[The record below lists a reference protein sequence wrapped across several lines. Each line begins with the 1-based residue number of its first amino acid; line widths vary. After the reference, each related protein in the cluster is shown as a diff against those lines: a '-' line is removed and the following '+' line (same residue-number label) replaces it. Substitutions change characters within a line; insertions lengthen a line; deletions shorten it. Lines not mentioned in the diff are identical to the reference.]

1 MKGDVNMSIKLIP
14 NNEEKQKRYISI
26 TKANLNNNESQQ
38 KNSIIPSKTLVI
50 NELNV
55 LNKLKFNE
63 DIDFK
68 ITTVPGVLSDNKT
81 IPKLNITAKEDINF
95 DEELTLSILSGSIP
109 SIEYETKVKNTFS
122 ANTTERI
129 LRTLISISMP
139 ENQPDDQSAKRPEL
153 PLTLLEMAFSY
164 AALSGKTA
172 LSCEYIEQAVHHSNR
187 LRKEIRT
194 NFTCAL

>member
-1 MKGDVNMSIKLIP
+1 MSIKLIP
-14 NNEEKQKRYISI
+14 NNEEKQKRYVSI

-55 LNKLKFNE
+55 VIKQNFDE

-95 DEELTLSILSGSIP
+95 DEELTLSKLESIIRRCGILDEYKDYFTNDPDIVINQYTL
-109 SIEYETKVKNTFS
+109 SIEKKYKYFNEF
-122 ANTTERI
+122 
-129 LRTLISISMP
+129 
-139 ENQPDDQSAKRPEL
+139 
-153 PLTLLEMAFSY
+153 
-164 AALSGKTA
+164 
-172 LSCEYIEQAVHHSNR
+172 
-187 LRKEIRT
+187 KEGIMIAGDIVT
-194 NFTCAL
+194 